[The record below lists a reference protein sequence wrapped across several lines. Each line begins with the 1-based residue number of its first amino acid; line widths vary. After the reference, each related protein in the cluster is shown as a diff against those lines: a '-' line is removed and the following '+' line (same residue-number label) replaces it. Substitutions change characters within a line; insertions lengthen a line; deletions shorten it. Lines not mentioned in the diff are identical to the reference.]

1 MAASR
6 PILIVP
12 GIGDSPEGHWQD
24 LWIRTL
30 PRAQKVEQQDWEAP
44 RISDWL
50 RNLEDALQANPGA
63 LVVAHSLGC
72 SLVAHA
78 AVRGYAGLIRGA
90 LLVAPPD
97 LELRTPIREQLA
109 AFSPVP
115 ATRLPFSAIVA
126 TSSDD
131 PYVSP
136 RRARLF
142 AERWGAER
150 VDLGHAGHVNIASGH
165 GPWPEGLRLL
175 RRLSEMSRAQAAA

>member
-1 MAASR
+1 MAASP

-24 LWIRTL
+24 LWIGTL
-30 PRAQKVEQQDWEAP
+30 PRAQKAEQQDWENP

-63 LVVAHSLGC
+63 LIVAHSLGC

-78 AVRGYAGLIRGA
+78 AVRGYADLIGGA

-109 AFSPVP
+109 AFAPVP
-115 ATRLPFSAIVA
+115 AARLPFPTIVA

-131 PYVSP
+131 PFVSP
-136 RRARLF
+136 RRVRLF
-142 AERWGAER
+142 AAQWGAEL
-150 VDLGHAGHVNIASGH
+150 VDLGGAGHVNIASGH

-175 RRLSEMSRAQAAA
+175 RRLAEMSRSRVAA